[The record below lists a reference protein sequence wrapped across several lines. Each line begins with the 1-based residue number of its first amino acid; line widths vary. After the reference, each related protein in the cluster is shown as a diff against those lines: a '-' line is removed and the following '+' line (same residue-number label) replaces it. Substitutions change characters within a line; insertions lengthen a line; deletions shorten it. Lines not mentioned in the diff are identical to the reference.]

1 MTSNTVTSNIPV
13 RLIWGQAYDLQG
25 LAGAMGVNGGMPWRL
40 SPDLRYFKAMTIS
53 CPVIM
58 GRGTWDAMPEKFR
71 PLPGRE
77 NIVVSRNPD
86 FNPNGAKSF
95 TNIQDAIYYAKKWIE
110 DNSIELVDSSDLPK
124 DGRAI
129 WIIGGGAI
137 FKEVINSKIV
147 DAAYVT
153 QIDTRVEADT
163 FAPNIQKLVDD
174 GLWTIARDDDWQE
187 SPIKVGANQ
196 FNTKYKFMVY
206 KPVKSK
212 K

>member
-95 TNIQDAIYYAKKWIE
+95 TNIQDAICYAKKWIE
-110 DNSIELVDSSDLPK
+110 DNPIELVDSSDLPK

-163 FAPNIQKLVDD
+163 FAPNLSLIH
-174 GLWTIARDDDWQE
+174 I
-187 SPIKVGANQ
+187 
-196 FNTKYKFMVY
+196 
-206 KPVKSK
+206 
-212 K
+212 

>member
-1 MTSNTVTSNIPV
+1 MANDIPV
-13 RLIWGQAYDLQG
+13 RLIWGQAYDLEG
-25 LAGAMGVNGGMPWRL
+25 RVGAMGVNGGMPWRL
-40 SPDLRYFKAMTIS
+40 SPDLRYFKAMTIF

-58 GRGTWDAMPEKFR
+58 GRGTWDSMPEKFR

-77 NIVVSRNPD
+77 NIVVSKNPD
-86 FNPNGAKSF
+86 FNPDGAKSF
-95 TNIQDAIYYAKKWIE
+95 TSIEEAIFYAKKWIE
-110 DNSIELVDSSDLPK
+110 DNPIEHVDSSDLSK
-124 DGRAI
+124 DGSAV

-137 FKEVINSKIV
+137 FREVIESQIV

-174 GLWTIARDDDWQE
+174 GLWKVVRDGDWQE

-206 KPVKSK
+206 EPVKSK
-212 K
+212 NKLD

>member
-1 MTSNTVTSNIPV
+1 MANDIPV
-13 RLIWGQAYDLQG
+13 RLIWGQAYDLEG
-25 LAGAMGVNGGMPWRL
+25 RVGAMGVNGGMPWRL

-58 GRGTWDAMPEKFR
+58 GRGTWDSMPEKFR

-86 FNPNGAKSF
+86 FNPDGAKSF
-95 TNIQDAIYYAKKWIE
+95 TSIEEAICYARKWIE
-110 DNSIELVDSSDLPK
+110 DNPIEHVDSLDLPK
-124 DGRAI
+124 DGSAI

-137 FKEVINSKIV
+137 FKEVIESKIV

-163 FAPNIQKLVDD
+163 FAPNIQRLVDD
-174 GLWTIARDDDWQE
+174 GLWKVARDGDWQE
-187 SPIKVGANQ
+187 STIKVVANQ

-206 KPVKSK
+206 EPVKSK
-212 K
+212 NKLD

>member
-1 MTSNTVTSNIPV
+1 
-13 RLIWGQAYDLQG
+13 
-25 LAGAMGVNGGMPWRL
+25 MGVNGGMPWRL

-58 GRGTWDAMPEKFR
+58 GRGTWDSMPEKFR

-86 FNPNGAKSF
+86 FNPDGAKSF
-95 TNIQDAIYYAKKWIE
+95 TSIEEAICYARKWIE
-110 DNSIELVDSSDLPK
+110 DNPIEHVDSLDLPK
-124 DGRAI
+124 DGSAI

-137 FKEVINSKIV
+137 FKEVIESKIV

-163 FAPNIQKLVDD
+163 FAPNIQRLVDD
-174 GLWTIARDDDWQE
+174 GLWKVARDGDWQE
-187 SPIKVGANQ
+187 SAIKVGAKQ
-196 FNTKYKFMVY
+196 FDVKYKFMVY
-206 KPVKSK
+206 KPIKAK